1 MNILEATKKRTRTKC
16 VGEYPPNKLAL
27 IPAKDEAHRMMVI
40 EAIVNALL
48 FMNDYPLVII
58 NYLLFL
64 YTLSPHITHSMIFKF
79 MCYVYFHNIS
89 IKFYST
95 NYSFR

>member
-1 MNILEATKKRTRTKC
+1 NSPNIMNILEATKKRTRTKC

-27 IPAKDEAHRMMVI
+27 IPAKDEAHRMIVI

-48 FMNDYPLVII
+48 FMNDPPHVII

-64 YTLSPHITHSMIFKF
+64 STPTPHITPSMVIEF
-79 MCYVYFHNIS
+79 MSYVLFHNKT
-89 IKFYST
+89 IKFQGP
-95 NYSFR
+95 